1 MKPQEEKDGWGILET
16 KTLSQASN
24 HKTSDS
30 AAQGQLQHDDEEDEI
45 FLTMLVSATKEGIKL
60 IRRIN

>member
-1 MKPQEEKDGWGILET
+1 VGGGFWKRKRSA
-16 KTLSQASN
+16 KASN

-30 AAQGQLQHDDEEDEI
+30 AAQGQLQHHDEEDEI
-45 FLTMLVSATKEGIKL
+45 FLTMLVSAIKEGIKL